1 MRSEPEN
8 APNQF
13 AGDAISILNALTARI
28 AILDGAGIIRSVNR
42 AWQDFD
48 ESRAPACKKLCAGM
62 VGADYLAVWDAAEGS
77 YSGKDREITAGIRAV
92 LIGELQ
98 EFDLEFPCHIPSEI
112 TWFHIRVTPCR
123 MDGSPGAV
131 VSLEDISRRCIA
143 EESTNKSE
151 KRFRQLFDNNPALMV
166 VSTVADRSSIV
177 EVNAAFLNR
186 LGYNR
191 DEVLGTTI
199 LDLGLFPDAAA
210 QVELASELAKNG
222 RIVNAELKV
231 RAKNGE
237 ILDGIFSG
245 VLVEDHDEIFFLTV
259 MVDVTEQRRAEAGL
273 KEANRALEESMA
285 RAVALAAEA
294 NAANKAKGSFLATM
308 SHEIRT
314 PLNGIIGVA
323 GLLLDSALSS
333 EQRQFGEIIRS
344 SGDALLTV
352 IDDILDFSKIEAGR
366 MDLES
371 IDFDLRGTIDD
382 SLRVLAVKAQEK
394 GLKLERFIDP
404 AVYTELRGDPGRLRQ
419 ILLNLMGNAV
429 KFTAEG
435 GVTLRASLDAEDK
448 MTTTLR
454 FTVTD
459 TGMGMPQD
467 RHEALFAPFTQVDNS
482 TRRRFGGTGLGLAIA
497 KQLAERMGGT
507 IGLESEE
514 GKGSTFW
521 FTAVFGKGGTG
532 GGAQAAARPTAVPMS
547 VRSGSI
553 HILLAEDNSVNR
565 LILQKIVGKLGYEID
580 TVENGREA
588 VERMRTMPYDLVLM
602 DCRMPEMDG
611 FEATREIRRL
621 EGPERHTPIIAVTA
635 SAMKDDRILC
645 AKAGMDDFL
654 AKPVQ
659 PDKLAAVLGRWLPV
673 NGMAVSHPVH
683 SAMIT
688 DTPVECPTD

>member
-1 MRSEPEN
+1 MRSKPEN
-8 APNQF
+8 ASNQF
-13 AGDAISILNALTARI
+13 TGDAISILNALTSRI
-28 AILDGAGIIRSVNR
+28 AILDGAGIIRSVNQ
-42 AWQDFD
+42 AWLDFA
-48 ESRAPACKKLCAGM
+48 ESKAPAGEPASDCE
-62 VGADYLAVWDAAEGS
+62 GADYLAVCDDAEGPDS
-77 YSGKDREITAGIRAV
+77 DEAREVAAGIRAV

-98 EFDLEFPCHIPSEI
+98 EFDLEYPCHGPGEKA
-112 TWFHIRVTPCR
+112 WFHVRVTPCR
-123 MDGSPGAV
+123 VDGSPGAV
-131 VSLEDISRRCIA
+131 VSLEDISRRCLA
-143 EESTNKSE
+143 EESTRKSE

-222 RIVNAELKV
+222 RIINAELKV

-245 VLVEDHDEIFFLTV
+245 VLVEDHGETFFLTV

-285 RAVALAAEA
+285 RAIALAAEA
-294 NAANKAKGSFLATM
+294 EAANTAKGSFLAAM

-314 PLNGIIGVA
+314 PLNGIIGVS

-404 AVYTELRGDPGRLRQ
+404 AVRTKLRGDPGRLRQ
-419 ILLNLMGNAV
+419 IFLNLLGNAV

-467 RHEALFAPFTQVDNS
+467 RHAALFTPFTQVDNS

-521 FTAVFGKGGTG
+521 FTSVFGKSGTG
-532 GGAQAAARPTAVPMS
+532 GGAQAADRTTAVHLS
-547 VRSGSI
+547 VRSGNI
-553 HILLAEDNSVNR
+553 RILLAEDNSINR

-588 VERMRTMPYDLVLM
+588 VERMLTMPYDLVLM

-635 SAMKDDRILC
+635 SVMNEDRILC

-673 NGMAVSHPVH
+673 NGPAVQVQDRSDPGK
-683 SAMIT
+683 S
-688 DTPVECPTD
+688 